1 MFGVCE
7 NWILLWKII
16 IDDVS
21 SPSLSF
27 ILSRI
32 NIILRESSVFCIN
45 KKENIS
51 GIREDIGEE
60 GRDKKECKVNKEEKE
75 WKNEKERND
84 VRKNEEKIKKK
95 GNSKTQLVIY
105 FPVSSRQMD

>member
-7 NWILLWKII
+7 NWIFFWKII
-16 IDDVS
+16 IDDVLFF
-21 SPSLSF
+21 SLFF
-27 ILSRI
+27 ILLRI
-32 NIILRESSVFCIN
+32 NIIFREFLVFCIN
-45 KKENIS
+45 KKENIL

-95 GNSKTQLVIY
+95 GNSKI
-105 FPVSSRQMD
+105 

>member
-1 MFGVCE
+1 M
-7 NWILLWKII
+7 
-16 IDDVS
+16 S

-60 GRDKKECKVNKEEKE
+60 GRDKKECKANKEEKE
-75 WKNEKERND
+75 
-84 VRKNEEKIKKK
+84 
-95 GNSKTQLVIY
+95 
-105 FPVSSRQMD
+105 